1 MGLTD
6 PVRAAYV
13 VLSHRDQHQVL
24 RLARAILRSSP
35 SARVLV
41 AHDART
47 EPFSE
52 PVDDER
58 IDVFAHGLATD
69 WGSWQI
75 VEATL
80 LALDRARARWDPQ
93 LVAVISGQDYP
104 VRPLAQWEVE
114 ALDSPSWT
122 GEADAAHF
130 RMFWGRRH
138 GEGDERYTRYAFR
151 WFRAPLAGRG
161 RPLPAPR
168 FRARVRRAIAVRLA
182 PVFGIR
188 VLPRGRGRYYGFR
201 RVPLPFSDARPVHVG
216 SQWIAVRREELDLLL
231 DESLAPGSR
240 LRRIYRRSIIPDE
253 SALVTPLSWHA
264 PPGPLPPV
272 SQYRLRAGDDGV
284 GFWTIDDLDEL
295 RGSGSPFCRKVDPT
309 HSAALMDALDAG
321 LGGSPSPRVGS

>member
-1 MGLTD
+1 MEPTD

-13 VLSHRDQHQVL
+13 VLSHREQHQVL
-24 RLARAILRSSP
+24 RLASAILRSSP
-35 SARVLV
+35 TARVLI

-93 LVAVISGQDYP
+93 LVVVISGQDYP
-104 VRPLAQWEVE
+104 VRPLAQWEAE
-114 ALDSPSWT
+114 ALESPSWT

-201 RVPLPFSDARPVHVG
+201 RVPLPFNDARPMHVG

-264 PPGPLPPV
+264 PPGPLAPV
-272 SQYRLRAGDDGV
+272 SQYRLLAGDDGV

-295 RGSGSPFCRKVDPT
+295 RASRSPFCRKVDLA